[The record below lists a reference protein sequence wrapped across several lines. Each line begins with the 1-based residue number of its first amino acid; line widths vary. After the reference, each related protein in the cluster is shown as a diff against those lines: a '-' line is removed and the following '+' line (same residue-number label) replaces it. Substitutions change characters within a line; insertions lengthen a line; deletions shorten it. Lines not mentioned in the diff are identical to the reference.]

1 MTQERCAEPIVVAID
16 GPSGAGKSTLARML
30 ATQLNILYLDTGAMY
45 RAMGWAALDRGLE
58 PGSWED
64 VEGLLPDI
72 QLEVSFQDGEQH
84 TFVNGIDV
92 NSCIRT
98 QTVAKA
104 ASDISALPPVRR
116 HLVAI
121 QRRIAQKQSLVMDGR
136 DIGTYVL
143 PDAPYKFFLTADP
156 PVRALRRWRELA
168 EKDEN
173 PAPLHQIEAEMAER
187 DLQDSTRSMAPTRAA
202 DDAIII
208 DTSDLSIDDVL
219 EYMLAYIGRRP
230 SCDE

>member
-1 MTQERCAEPIVVAID
+1 
-16 GPSGAGKSTLARML
+16 ML

-104 ASDISALPPVRR
+104 ASDISALPPVRL
-116 HLVAI
+116 LVAI
-121 QRRIAQKQSLVMDGR
+121 QRRIAKNSRLLWMGLRNYVLRMAYFSDGR
-136 DIGTYVL
+136 S
-143 PDAPYKFFLTADP
+143 A
-156 PVRALRRWRELA
+156 W
-168 EKDEN
+168 
-173 PAPLHQIEAEMAER
+173 
-187 DLQDSTRSMAPTRAA
+187 
-202 DDAIII
+202 
-208 DTSDLSIDDVL
+208 SDFAVSANLL
-219 EYMLAYIGRRP
+219 KG
-230 SCDE
+230 